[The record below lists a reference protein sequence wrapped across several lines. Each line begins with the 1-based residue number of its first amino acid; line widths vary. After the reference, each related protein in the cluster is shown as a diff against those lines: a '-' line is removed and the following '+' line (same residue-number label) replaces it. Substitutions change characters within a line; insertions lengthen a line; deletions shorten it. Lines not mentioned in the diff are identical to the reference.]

1 MKHAYL
7 IIAHKES
14 VVLEKLLELL
24 DKKDNDIYIH
34 VDARRKN
41 LILKSMR
48 DYWRTLKL
56 CSQKELK
63 CIGVIILK

>member
-1 MKHAYL
+1 MEIKMKHAYL

-34 VDARRKN
+34 VDA
-41 LILKSMR
+41 
-48 DYWRTLKL
+48 
-56 CSQKELK
+56 
-63 CIGVIILK
+63 